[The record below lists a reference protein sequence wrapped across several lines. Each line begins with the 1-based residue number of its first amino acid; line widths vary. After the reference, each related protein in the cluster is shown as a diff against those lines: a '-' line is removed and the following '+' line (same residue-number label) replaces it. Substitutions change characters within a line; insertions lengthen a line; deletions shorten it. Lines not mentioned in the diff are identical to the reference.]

1 MKNHISLAQAQAHL
15 PDLVEEVVEKGRR
28 KVITRNGKPAV
39 IVSPA
44 TKRSRRKRLPTT
56 KPKKNLVEAMGHW
69 RSDELYE
76 SIMEARRI
84 MRSEKP
90 RPAPKLD
97 E

>member
-44 TKRSRRKRLPTT
+44 KRTSRRKRPQTP
-56 KPKKNLVEAMGHW
+56 KPKKNLVEAMGNW

-76 SIMEARRI
+76 SIMEAHRI

-90 RPAPKLD
+90 RPVHKLD